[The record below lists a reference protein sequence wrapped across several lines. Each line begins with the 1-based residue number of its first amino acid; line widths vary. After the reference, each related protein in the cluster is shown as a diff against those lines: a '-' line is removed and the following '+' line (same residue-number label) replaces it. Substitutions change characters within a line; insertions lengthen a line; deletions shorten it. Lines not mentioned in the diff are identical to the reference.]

1 VARDGDLRA
10 IFRRRLPD
18 FDWQSIETGSTG
30 RGIPDSNYC
39 RDGAEGWIEF
49 KAAKAWAVGLR
60 PEQCGWILRRTRHG
74 GRGWIAVRR
83 KDDELWMMWGRWAA
97 ELKAHGLRGLQ
108 MTPLDD
114 LWMWNGGP
122 ARWDWTRIA
131 QLLTR

>member
-1 VARDGDLRA
+1 MARDGDLRA
-10 IFRRRLPD
+10 IFRRNLPG
-18 FDWQSIETGSTG
+18 FDLQAIETGGTG
-30 RGIPDSNYC
+30 RGTPDDNYC
-39 RDGAEGWIEF
+39 HKGCEGWLEH
-49 KAAKAWAVGLR
+49 KKVSGWAVPLR
-60 PEQCGWILRRTRHG
+60 PEQIGWALRRIRHG
-74 GRGWIAVRR
+74 GRVWICVRR
-83 KDDELWMMWGRWAA
+83 KDDELWMVWGRWAA